1 MNKQIL
7 KNPEYLNVTYSNSKA
22 PPSKYPSIF
31 SQFLFKKYF
40 SNKGKILDLGCGNA
54 DYVREFSNLGF
65 KSYGLDISPNVLQNT
80 DLENVKLA
88 DLENGEN
95 PFSEEQFDHI
105 FSKSVIEHMNNP
117 MSLLKISYDCL
128 KQGGTAV
135 ILTPSWRHNWK
146 EAFYIDHT
154 HVTPFTKPS
163 LSDALKMAGFK
174 DVEVYYFYQ
183 LPLLWKYPF
192 LKVFSKI
199 LALLPFPYAPLRNVP
214 WSVSNKFNKYVRFS
228 KEVMLLAV
236 AKK

>member
-7 KNPEYLNVTYSNSKA
+7 KNPEYLNVTYSDTKA
-22 PPSKYPSIF
+22 PPSKYPSLF
-31 SQFLFKKYF
+31 SKFLSKRYF
-40 SNKGKILDLGCGNA
+40 LTKGKILDLGCGNA
-54 DYVREFSNLGF
+54 EYVRQFSNLGY
-65 KSYGLDISPNVLQNT
+65 KSYGLDISPNILQND
-80 DLENVKLA
+80 DLQNVELA
-88 DLENGEN
+88 ALENGEN
-95 PFSEEQFDHI
+95 PFSEEKFDYV

-117 MSLLKISYDCL
+117 MSLLKISHDCL
-128 KQGGTAV
+128 RDQGTAI
-135 ILTPSWRHNWK
+135 ILTPSWKHNYK

-154 HVTPFTKPS
+154 HITPFTKPS

-174 DVEVYYFYQ
+174 DVKVYYFYQ

-199 LALLPFPYAPLRNVP
+199 FALFPFPYAPLRDVP
-214 WSVSNKFNKYVRFS
+214 WSVSNRLNKYIRFS